1 MCPARTT
8 LRRGPTASRVDA
20 RGKKE
25 EPEPPRLTVNPG
37 SGWTLENYNFLKAS
51 PKEKIV
57 DNIYKILGIPLMYKS
72 NSNHPVIEVL
82 VEFHRT
88 AFTFAQQFGDAG
100 KALMALMILTD
111 YIGNVPA
118 FGNSRDSF
126 NQWIERS
133 GRVIQ
138 NSEFTPSEQQ
148 VVMSYIN
155 NNLRANSHVLHFT
168 ITHEAMKQLDAE
180 GLRLFHPVI
189 PIKTENSV
197 EADQTG
203 PDPKAELEA
212 QLAAAAAA
220 EKGAAEEARRRLE
233 MQQGLEAIMNET
245 LARLKTAVDGRN
257 EQLLQQM
264 VIFEERL
271 EGRPGKK

>member
-1 MCPARTT
+1 V
-8 LRRGPTASRVDA
+8 ASKLDM

-25 EPEPPRLTVNPG
+25 EPETPRLTVNPG
-37 SGWTLENYNFLKAS
+37 AGWTLENYNFLKVS
-51 PKEKIV
+51 PKDKVI
-57 DNIYKILGIPLMYKS
+57 DNIYKILGIPLMYKTS
-72 NSNHPVIEVL
+72 LNHPVIEVL

-88 AFTFAQQFGDAG
+88 AFVFAQQFADAG

-138 NSEFTPSEQQ
+138 NSEFTLPEQQ

-168 ITHEAMKQLDAE
+168 ITHEAMRKLDAE
-180 GLRLFHPVI
+180 GLELFHPVI
-189 PIKTENSV
+189 PIKTESRE
-197 EADQTG
+197 EADQAG

-233 MQQGLEAIMNET
+233 MRQGLEAIMNET
-245 LARLKTAVDGRN
+245 ITRLKGAVDSRN
-257 EQLLQQM
+257 EQLLQQIM
-264 VIFEERL
+264 TLEERL
-271 EGRPGKK
+271 EGRPPKK